1 MEVGEIEH
9 LINGSLYFEANR
21 HLQEVLASDPE
32 NLKYKELLAL
42 SFSRSGSLQQAVDF
56 FEPVYHAH
64 KDNPEVAG
72 IMGGIYK
79 RLFAKHMDQKYCN
92 LAAEI
97 YEKSYRQTGNYYTG
111 INAASM
117 LQMSGKGMSAKE
129 IAKDIIEKLD
139 EDPNDTWCMATLGEA
154 HLLLKNREESRRLYI
169 ETRKSLNKDWSK
181 LGVIYKQLWLIN
193 HYTMVP
199 KDILSLFR
207 PPVIT
212 VFAGHMIDQPG
223 RKEPRFTPAMVPAVK
238 DAIASA
244 IRTMNI
250 EVGYSSLACGA
261 DILFVE
267 EMIAQDKTVYILIPF
282 KEEDF
287 LNVSVRFAGSEWE
300 DRYHAIL
307 EKVKAEYISEAPF
320 NGKNDNFDFLSKVLV
335 GRGLLH
341 ASQIDSDANLLTV
354 LSSVSL
360 ESKTGGTRYLLDLWP
375 EGLKTYNVDVDRY
388 FQSGSDPVV
397 SVSDTTSTPK
407 YDEDSTLSYMLL
419 MKCDDE
425 TQAGIFSDGLKEYLD
440 LNSALLY
447 AYYVNGDTFEF
458 HFKNEVAAI
467 DCAEEIEQVYNNE
480 VMDYNDLN
488 LPTILLHASH
498 VTVDREDHPA
508 KGPNM
513 DVGMQ
518 LLHTIPKGVTTLTQ
532 NFTSCVAIKNEK
544 WKFDYAGRLEI
555 DKNKSFPVYHLA

>member
-9 LINGSLYFEANR
+9 LINSSLYFEANR
-21 HLQEVLASDPE
+21 HLKDALHDDPE
-32 NLKYKELLAL
+32 NVKYKELLAL
-42 SFSRSGSLQQAVDF
+42 SYSRSGALQQAVDF
-56 FEPVYHAH
+56 FEPVYYAH

-79 RLFAKHMDQKYCN
+79 RLFAKHMDQKYGN
-92 LAAEI
+92 LAADI

-129 IAKDIIEKLD
+129 IAREIIKNLT
-139 EDPNDTWCMATLGEA
+139 EDPNDTWSLATLGEA
-154 HLLLKNREESRRLYI
+154 HLLLKNRDESRRLYI

-181 LGVIYKQLWLIN
+181 LGAIYKQLWLIN

-199 KDILSLFR
+199 KDILSLFS

-223 RKEPRFTPAMVPAVK
+223 RKEPRFTSSMVPNVK

-250 EVGYSSLACGA
+250 EVGYCSLACGA
-261 DILFVE
+261 DILFAE
-267 EMIAQDKTVYILIPF
+267 EMLEQDKTLYVLIPF
-282 KEEDF
+282 MEEDF
-287 LNVSVRFAGSEWE
+287 LDVSVRFAGSEWE
-300 DRYHAIL
+300 DRYHAVL

-341 ASQIDSDANLLTV
+341 ASQIDSNANLLTV

-375 EGLKTYNVDVDRY
+375 EDLKTYNVDVDRY
-388 FQSGSDPVV
+388 FEAGTGSVTDVQPA
-397 SVSDTTSTPK
+397 SAPN
-407 YDEDSTLSYMLL
+407 YDESSVLSYMLL
-419 MKCDDE
+419 VKCDDDA
-425 TQAGIFSDGLKEYLD
+425 QAGIYSDGLDEYLT

-447 AYYVNGDTFEF
+447 ANYSKGNTLSI

-480 VMDYNDLN
+480 VVNYNELN
-488 LPTILLHASH
+488 IPSILLHASH
-498 VTVDREDHPA
+498 ATIKAIDEPA
-508 KGPNM
+508 TGPNM
-513 DVGMQ
+513 EMGMQ
-518 LLHTIPKGVTTLTQ
+518 LLNAIPSGKTTLTE

-555 DKNKSFPVYHLA
+555 DKNRSVPVYHLA